1 MRTMELRA
9 EPAKRKPGARTS
21 YGMPSLDGGHPA
33 KYPLCFPLFASAS
46 VRGGNSC
53 PNASH
58 ARIASAHVLPGKRPG
73 RIFRSDRAIPSDSMA
88 SDSVRSQ
95 PAHRVARQTHL
106 QGVQTLTS
114 TPIRECRPAAWA
126 WRLRPR
132 RADVSSNPPGRHAA
146 NLDTRGWWR
155 AAPCISRSSP
165 TARGSRSATDTSRR
179 VTAKSIR
186 PQSRLRC
193 ARRLQLTVRKDMK
206 LTWPRA
212 ETPTDYI
219 SMATES
225 DLNVATPHSDPGNGR
240 FPGGRVE
247 ADAPRA
253 EAHQPV
259 CVAGNVAIR
268 SCGQAERRG
277 PRASAEEHFRRQVAG
292 TRGPRTQ
299 GELLDEQA
307 GWPEHPVCAQRPRAR
322 AGDWRAGATDLPHDH
337 LRARRG
343 RQLSARLPLQPRRHT
358 QSHLARS
365 VHRGPRRW
373 HRGGRVCL
381 GARG

>member
-126 WRLRPR
+126 CACARGGPTRQQQS
-132 RADVSSNPPGRHAA
+132 AGRHAA
-146 NLDTRGWWR
+146 NLDTRGSGS
-155 AAPCISRSSP
+155 AAPCISRSPP
-165 TARGSRSATDTSRR
+165 TVRGSRSDTPRR
-179 VTAKSIR
+179 LTAKAIR
-186 PQSRLRC
+186 PQSRLSLR
-193 ARRLQLTVRKDMK
+193 ARLQLTVRKDMN
-206 LTWPRA
+206 PGRRRRRR
-212 ETPTDYI
+212 PT
-219 SMATES
+219 T
-225 DLNVATPHSDPGNGR
+225 
-240 FPGGRVE
+240 
-247 ADAPRA
+247 
-253 EAHQPV
+253 
-259 CVAGNVAIR
+259 CV
-268 SCGQAERRG
+268 
-277 PRASAEEHFRRQVAG
+277 
-292 TRGPRTQ
+292 
-299 GELLDEQA
+299 
-307 GWPEHPVCAQRPRAR
+307 RPPA
-322 AGDWRAGATDLPHDH
+322 
-337 LRARRG
+337 
-343 RQLSARLPLQPRRHT
+343 
-358 QSHLARS
+358 
-365 VHRGPRRW
+365 
-373 HRGGRVCL
+373 
-381 GARG
+381 

>member
-21 YGMPSLDGGHPA
+21 YGMSSLDGGHPA

-132 RADVSSNPPGRHAA
+132 RADTSAAIRRGATPPISILAA
-146 NLDTRGWWR
+146 RWS
-155 AAPCISRSSP
+155 AAPCISRSPP
-165 TARGSRSATDTSRR
+165 TVRGSRSDTPRR
-179 VTAKSIR
+179 LTAKAIR
-186 PQSRLRC
+186 PQSRLSLR
-193 ARRLQLTVRKDMK
+193 ARLQLTVRKDMK
-206 LTWPRA
+206 LTWPPA
-212 ETPTDYI
+212 ETPTDYM
-219 SMATES
+219 SMATRVGSERGQ
-225 DLNVATPHSDPGNGR
+225 PHSDSGNGR
-240 FPGGRVE
+240 FSWWPS
-247 ADAPRA
+247 
-253 EAHQPV
+253 
-259 CVAGNVAIR
+259 R
-268 SCGQAERRG
+268 S
-277 PRASAEEHFRRQVAG
+277 
-292 TRGPRTQ
+292 
-299 GELLDEQA
+299 
-307 GWPEHPVCAQRPRAR
+307 
-322 AGDWRAGATDLPHDH
+322 
-337 LRARRG
+337 
-343 RQLSARLPLQPRRHT
+343 
-358 QSHLARS
+358 
-365 VHRGPRRW
+365 
-373 HRGGRVCL
+373 
-381 GARG
+381 

>member
-132 RADVSSNPPGRHAA
+132 RADTSAAIRRGATPP
-146 NLDTRGWWR
+146 
-155 AAPCISRSSP
+155 ISILA
-165 TARGSRSATDTSRR
+165 ARGRR
-179 VTAKSIR
+179 HPVYPDLR
-186 PQSRLRC
+186 PRC
-193 ARRLQLTVRKDMK
+193 AVR
-206 LTWPRA
+206 
-212 ETPTDYI
+212 
-219 SMATES
+219 
-225 DLNVATPHSDPGNGR
+225 GR
-240 FPGGRVE
+240 
-247 ADAPRA
+247 
-253 EAHQPV
+253 
-259 CVAGNVAIR
+259 
-268 SCGQAERRG
+268 
-277 PRASAEEHFRRQVAG
+277 
-292 TRGPRTQ
+292 TR
-299 GELLDEQA
+299 
-307 GWPEHPVCAQRPRAR
+307 R
-322 AGDWRAGATDLPHDH
+322 AG
-337 LRARRG
+337 
-343 RQLSARLPLQPRRHT
+343 
-358 QSHLARS
+358 
-365 VHRGPRRW
+365 
-373 HRGGRVCL
+373 
-381 GARG
+381 